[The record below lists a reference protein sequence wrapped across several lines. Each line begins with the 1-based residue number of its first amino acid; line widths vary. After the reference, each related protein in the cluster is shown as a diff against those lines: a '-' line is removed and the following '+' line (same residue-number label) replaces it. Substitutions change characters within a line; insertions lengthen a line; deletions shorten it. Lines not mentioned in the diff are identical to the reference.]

1 MMFWGCIV
9 SSALVGVGTGFVI
22 FILLW
27 QTTRLLVQRLIVL
40 FLGVIVITL
49 IKMLVRD
56 HRGSHYFNALF
67 PLSRKLFFDNNPNL
81 LLPLPFFAAIFVY
94 SSLAL
99 AHIAFFKGL
108 YRTRP
113 AGANISM
120 LALEWANYVLSVA
133 FVLIRMCKLIFVAT
147 TSIGKIDRP
156 FLAHGVGQIGSFE
169 FDSYPTIHTRDLV
182 AHEAHRHP
190 YIETLGHMYLM
201 KLKYADS
208 FGNRAGSA
216 WRLIFVYALMPWFH
230 KYRII
235 DGEYGKN
242 RIKDSDRSDIEES
255 GKELL
260 ATKPT
265 PSLVSLATGT
275 TVPDLKHVGVEI
287 SEAPR
292 DCISKNGGDQA
303 MREMEAEKIRLLLQV
318 ERLNFQLQKN
328 HDKNDSLVC

>member
-1 MMFWGCIV
+1 MTSC
-9 SSALVGVGTGFVI
+9 
-22 FILLW
+22 
-27 QTTRLLVQRLIVL
+27 R
-40 FLGVIVITL
+40 
-49 IKMLVRD
+49 
-56 HRGSHYFNALF
+56 YC
-67 PLSRKLFFDNNPNL
+67 
-81 LLPLPFFAAIFVY
+81 
-94 SSLAL
+94 
-99 AHIAFFKGL
+99 FFKGL

-120 LALEWANYVLSVA
+120 LGLEWANYVLSVA

-201 KLKYADS
+201 KLRYAHS

-230 KYRII
+230 KYRIS

-242 RIKDSDRSDIEES
+242 RVKDGNEELVANSDIEDS
-255 GKELL
+255 ANALSAKM
-260 ATKPT
+260 PNS
-265 PSLVSLATGT
+265 SLVSLATGPRA
-275 TVPDLKHVGVEI
+275 PDLKHVGVKI
-287 SEAPR
+287 MEAHDVGSR
-292 DCISKNGGDQA
+292 KDLSQA
-303 MREMEAEKIRLLLQV
+303 MRELEADNIRLIFQV
-318 ERLNFQLQKN
+318 EHLNYLLKKN
-328 HDKNDSLVC
+328 QDKLEY